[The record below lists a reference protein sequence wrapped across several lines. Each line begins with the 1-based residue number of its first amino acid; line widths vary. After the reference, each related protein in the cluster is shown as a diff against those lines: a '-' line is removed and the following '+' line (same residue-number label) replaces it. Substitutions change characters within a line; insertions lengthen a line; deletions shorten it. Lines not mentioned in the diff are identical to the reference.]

1 MSNTLTTICNLLA
14 YEKYLPV
21 LTPSEVDALLASRP
35 SLVKLQDWE
44 RRLNNSRARLNAA
57 FARAYKKQNMR
68 YGK

>member
-1 MSNTLTTICNLLA
+1 MVLLD
-14 YEKYLPV
+14 YERYLPV
-21 LTPSEVDALLASRP
+21 LTDEELESLLSANRP

-57 FARAYKKQNMR
+57 FARAYQKQNMR

>member
-1 MSNTLTTICNLLA
+1 MVLLD
-14 YEKYLPV
+14 YERYLPV
-21 LTPSEVDALLASRP
+21 LTDEELESLLSVNRP

-57 FARAYKKQNMR
+57 FARAYQKQNMR

>member
-1 MSNTLTTICNLLA
+1 MVLLD
-14 YEKYLPV
+14 YERYLPV
-21 LTPSEVDALLASRP
+21 LTDEELESLLYAARP

-57 FARAYKKQNMR
+57 FARAYQKQNMR

>member
-1 MSNTLTTICNLLA
+1 MVLLDYERYLT
-14 YEKYLPV
+14 V
-21 LTPSEVDALLASRP
+21 LTDEELESLLYAARP

-57 FARAYKKQNMR
+57 FARAYQKQNMR

>member
-1 MSNTLTTICNLLA
+1 MLID
-14 YEKYLPV
+14 YERYLPV
-21 LTPSEVDALLASRP
+21 LTDEELESLLSAAHP

>member
-1 MSNTLTTICNLLA
+1 MVLLD
-14 YEKYLPV
+14 YERYLPV
-21 LTPSEVDALLASRP
+21 LTDEELESLLSAARP

-57 FARAYKKQNMR
+57 FARAYQKQNMR

>member
-1 MSNTLTTICNLLA
+1 MVLLD
-14 YEKYLPV
+14 YERYLPV
-21 LTPSEVDALLASRP
+21 LTDEELESLLSASRP

>member
-1 MSNTLTTICNLLA
+1 MVLLD
-14 YEKYLPV
+14 YERYLPV
-21 LTPSEVDALLASRP
+21 LTDEELESLLSANRP

>member
-1 MSNTLTTICNLLA
+1 MLID
-14 YEKYLPV
+14 YERYLPV
-21 LTPSEVDALLASRP
+21 LTDEELESLLYAARP

-57 FARAYKKQNMR
+57 FARAYQKQNMR

>member
-1 MSNTLTTICNLLA
+1 MLID
-14 YEKYLPV
+14 YERYLPV
-21 LTPSEVDALLASRP
+21 LTDEELESLLSASRP

-57 FARAYKKQNMR
+57 FARAYQKQNMR

>member
-1 MSNTLTTICNLLA
+1 MLID
-14 YEKYLPV
+14 YERYLPV
-21 LTPSEVDALLASRP
+21 LTDEELESLLSAARP

-57 FARAYKKQNMR
+57 FARAYQKQNMR